1 MPPKKN
7 PKTPKKE
14 APPAK
19 KEAPP
24 AKKAAA
30 PAKAAGSKGGE
41 SKYVPENIL
50 KKQARDAK
58 VLKALADS
66 RAKAKKDRAEAR
78 KVATANAEKY
88 HKEYTDA
95 DAALVKAK
103 RDAKAAGSFYVE
115 GEPKVAFVI
124 RIKGYVWFFL
134 PLSNFIKSTLNHFCS
149 VKILNIDNLF
159 FI

>member
-14 APPAK
+14 APSPTKAPA
-19 KEAPP
+19 
-24 AKKAAA
+24 AKGKAAA
-30 PAKAAGSKGGE
+30 PAKKAAGGG

-66 RAKAKKDRAEAR
+66 RAKAKKDRAAAR
-78 KVATANAEKY
+78 KVAAENAEKY
-88 HKEYTDA
+88 HKEYTAA
-95 DAALVKAK
+95 DDALVKAK

-124 RIKGYVWFFL
+124 RIKG
-134 PLSNFIKSTLNHFCS
+134 
-149 VKILNIDNLF
+149 
-159 FI
+159 

>member
-14 APPAK
+14 APAPAK
-19 KEAPP
+19 KEAP
-24 AKKAAA
+24 KKAAA
-30 PAKAAGSKGGE
+30 PAKKAGGG

-66 RAKAKKDRAEAR
+66 RAKAKKDRADAR
-78 KVATANAEKY
+78 KVAAANAEKY
-88 HKEYTDA
+88 YKEYTAA
-95 DAALVKAK
+95 DEALVKAK

-124 RIKGYVWFFL
+124 RIKG
-134 PLSNFIKSTLNHFCS
+134 
-149 VKILNIDNLF
+149 
-159 FI
+159 